1 MTSTIA
7 DSPASTFEVAPQIA
21 PPEAPKKV
29 KKPWG
34 VMFWVACGWLVA
46 VIASTTVA
54 NAVNWKKDADFTG
67 APVVNGC
74 GWRSTVSW
82 LPSRF
87 PAISKE
93 YERLNT
99 IVTERQSA
107 FDASQSETDKTA
119 LEKANGN
126 LDPVKVCYDAL
137 KTKSDME
144 LITPTTKFSHPLGLN
159 FSGNDILVDLVRG
172 AKNSLFIAGAT
183 IFLGFVIGGVTGMF
197 AGYFRGKLD
206 SVLSAIMNVLL
217 SVPGL
222 LFILLMIAVLS
233 SRGGNGQ
240 AQGLTSSVYKVSLA
254 LGILSIPQI
263 FRVVRGTTM
272 QFAQREFV
280 MAARA
285 MGAKVPRILLGEIL
299 PNVAKPMMAFGL
311 VAAGGVMVLE
321 GALSFLGIGVGS
333 GTDTT
338 AWGKQIAAASQR
350 QDLAA
355 APMVAFIPGLALFF
369 TILSLNYI
377 GDKARERLETKQG
390 AL

>member
-1 MTSTIA
+1 MTVT
-7 DSPASTFEVAPQIA
+7 DVDLEKSPSPVIEPVAIS
-21 PPEAPKKV
+21 PKKA

-34 VMFWVACGWLVA
+34 FMFWVAISWLVL
-46 VIASTTVA
+46 VIGGTAIA
-54 NAVNWKKDADFTG
+54 NVVDWKKDADFTG

-74 GWRSTVSW
+74 GWRATVSW
-82 LPSRF
+82 LPSRVPSVSKDF
-87 PAISKE
+87 EQLNAIQ
-93 YERLNT
+93 L
-99 IVTERQSA
+99 ERQAA
-107 FDASQSETDKTA
+107 FDASQSEADQVA
-119 LEKANGN
+119 LQQANN
-126 LDPVKVCYDAL
+126 QLDPVKTCYDAL

-144 LITPTTKFSHPLGLN
+144 SITPQGKWSHPFGLN
-159 FSGNDILVDLVRG
+159 FSGNDILVDVVRG
-172 AKNSLFIAGAT
+172 AKNSLFIAAAT
-183 IFLGFVIGGVTGMF
+183 IFLGFVVGGITGMF
-197 AGYFRGKLD
+197 AGYFRGRLD
-206 SVLSAIMNVLL
+206 MICSALMNVLL

-240 AQGLTSSVYKVSLA
+240 AQGLTSSVYKVSFA

-263 FRVVRGTTM
+263 FRVVRGSTM

-285 MGAKVPRILLGEIL
+285 MGAKVPRILMGEIL
-299 PNVAKPMMAFGL
+299 PNVAKPMFAFGL
-311 VAAGGVMVLE
+311 VAAGSVMVLE

-350 QDLAA
+350 QDLEA

-390 AL
+390 AI